1 MKTEWL
7 RKTIQDFEPYF
18 VAPIAEKHVIN
29 ANENY
34 FNVLSIPAVKKEL
47 LEALDS
53 FQPQIYPKPMADGLR
68 EVLADYMGVKPE
80 NIICGNGGDEMITYL
95 LGTFLNPGDKLL
107 VHTPTFDMYELG
119 GRNPG
124 RLRHQSEGPRR
135 LPAGQGRAPC
145 GCEEIPAQGDSHLQ
159 PQ

>member
-53 FQPQIYPKPMADGLR
+53 FQPQIYPKPM
-68 EVLADYMGVKPE
+68 E
-80 NIICGNGGDEMITYL
+80 I
-95 LGTFLNPGDKLL
+95 
-107 VHTPTFDMYELG
+107 
-119 GRNPG
+119 
-124 RLRHQSEGPRR
+124 
-135 LPAGQGRAPC
+135 GRA
-145 GCEEIPAQGDSHLQ
+145 HV
-159 PQ
+159 